1 MIKIHQ
7 TMRLVVIFLC
17 SDIYKFLIVSRT
29 LFLIV
34 SRTPIP
40 SIKFPP
46 NASKFIIQNIL
57 CNISWSLTKFVEHF
71 HILLLIPP
79 APTNCHLKKKK
90 KLISDERFWRCV
102 CPRPQAHN
110 FHARYLEFCFINTM
124 IVKTFFS
131 WGLGG
136 VLNSSSPNREIW
148 AMPLSYNPSSLR
160 YLLSSNKFAFY
171 ISLSYQLAKCFTL

>member
-7 TMRLVVIFLC
+7 TMRLLVIFLC

-29 LFLIV
+29 LFLMV

-40 SIKFPP
+40 SIKFPRI
-46 NASKFIIQNIL
+46 ASKFIIQNIL

-90 KLISDERFWRCV
+90 LISDERFWRCV

-124 IVKTFFS
+124 IVKTFFP

>member
-7 TMRLVVIFLC
+7 TRRLLVIFLC

-40 SIKFPP
+40 SIKFPCL
-46 NASKFIIQNIL
+46 ASKFIIQNIL
-57 CNISWSLTKFVEHF
+57 CNISWSLTKFVENF

-79 APTNCHLKKKK
+79 SPLPFKKKIII
-90 KLISDERFWRCV
+90 LSSDERFWWCV

-110 FHARYLEFCFINTM
+110 FHARYLEFCFINSM
-124 IVKTFFS
+124 IVRTFFFP
-131 WGLGG
+131 GG
-136 VLNSSSPNREIW
+136 
-148 AMPLSYNPSSLR
+148 
-160 YLLSSNKFAFY
+160 
-171 ISLSYQLAKCFTL
+171 